1 MGAQDLRSAPARL
14 GASWSRSFR
23 PLSGPIAVWPI
34 GTISFLLSLLPM
46 PSSRLRF
53 LLALP
58 LLLGACRDSKIAVYQ
73 IPKENDAP
81 APAVAAAV
89 PPAGDMAGTVVA
101 KADGPGLTWT
111 APAQWQSKPA
121 SGMRKATYVVAEG
134 AELAV
139 TAFPGD
145 VGGELANVNRWRG
158 QLAVTPITEGELPGA
173 VTRLTAGGL
182 QIAVVD
188 ILGGTPDKPARMLGA
203 MVPNGGATW
212 FFKLIGPDSTVA
224 MAKPAYLEFLQTLK
238 VADASAPAAAP
249 VTAEAAAPAPVD
261 MANTIV
267 NKAEGPGLKWTVPAN
282 WQSRPATAMRKA
294 TYAVP
299 GENGAAG
306 DLSVT
311 AFPGDVGGELANL
324 NRWRGQLQLAP
335 LAEADVAGA
344 VTRLSPNGLSV
355 TVVDFSGGTAD
366 KPARLLGAIVPYEGA
381 TWFFKLTGPVD
392 LVAREKPAFLN
403 FVQSLQAP

>member
-1 MGAQDLRSAPARL
+1 MRH
-14 GASWSRSFR
+14 FR
-23 PLSGPIAVWPI
+23 IL
-34 GTISFLLSLLPM
+34 F
-46 PSSRLRF
+46 
-53 LLALP
+53 LALP
-58 LLLGACRDSKIAVYQ
+58 LLLGACRDSKIATYR

-81 APAVAAAV
+81 PAQAPAAT
-89 PPAGDMAGTVVA
+89 PHPGMPGTGDMSGMAVA

-121 SGMRKATYVVAEG
+121 SGMRKATFVVGDG

-158 QLAVTPITEGELPGA
+158 QLQMAPIAETELAGV
-173 VTRLTAGGL
+173 VTRLEAGGL

-188 ILGGTPDKPARMLGA
+188 LLGGTPDKPQRMLGA
-203 MVPNGGATW
+203 MVPVGGATW
-212 FFKLIGPDSTVA
+212 FFKLLGPDAVVA
-224 MAKPAYLEFLQTLK
+224 KAKPALLAFLQTLQ
-238 VADASAPAAAP
+238 AGASAPAAEPAMP
-249 VTAEAAAPAPVD
+249 AGPAPAD
-261 MANTIV
+261 MANTAVI
-267 NKAEGPGLKWTVPAN
+267 KAEGPGLKWTAPAH
-282 WQSRPATAMRKA
+282 WQSRPAVAMRKA

-306 DLSVT
+306 DLSIT

-324 NRWRGQLQLAP
+324 NRWRGQLQLPP

-355 TVVDFSGGTAD
+355 TVVDFSGGPAD
-366 KPARLLGAIVPYEGA
+366 KPVRLLGAIVPHDGA

-392 LVAREKPAFLN
+392 LVAKEKPAFLA
-403 FVQSLQAP
+403 FVQTLSAP

>member
-1 MGAQDLRSAPARL
+1 MRHSP
-14 GASWSRSFR
+14 
-23 PLSGPIAVWPI
+23 
-34 GTISFLLSLLPM
+34 FL
-46 PSSRLRF
+46 F
-53 LLALP
+53 LALP

-81 APAVAAAV
+81 APAAGVTA
-89 PPAGDMAGTVVA
+89 PPAGDMAGTGIA
-101 KADGPGLTWT
+101 KADGSELTWT

-121 SGMRKATYVVAEG
+121 SGMRKATFVVAEG
-134 AELAV
+134 AELAI

-158 QLAVTPITEGELPGA
+158 QLQVAAITDAELPGA
-173 VTRLTAGGL
+173 VSRLTAGGL
-182 QIAVVD
+182 QITVVD

-212 FFKLIGPDSTVA
+212 FFKLVGPDATVA
-224 MAKPAYLEFLQTLK
+224 AAKPAFLDFLQTLK
-238 VADASAPAAAP
+238 LADGSTPMPAPVVAAASAPA
-249 VTAEAAAPAPVD
+249 D

-267 NKAEGPGLKWTVPAN
+267 NKAEGPGLNWTAPAN

-294 TYAVP
+294 TYFVP

-324 NRWRGQLQLAP
+324 NRWRGQLQLPP

-355 TVVDFSGGTAD
+355 TVVDFSGGPAG
-366 KPARLLGAIVPYEGA
+366 KPTRMLGAIVPYGGA

-392 LVAREKPAFLN
+392 LVAKEKTAFLN